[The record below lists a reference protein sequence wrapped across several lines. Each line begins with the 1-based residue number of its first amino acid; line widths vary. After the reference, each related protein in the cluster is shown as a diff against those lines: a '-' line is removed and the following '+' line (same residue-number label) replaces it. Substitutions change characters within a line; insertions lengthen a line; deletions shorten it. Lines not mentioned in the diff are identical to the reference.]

1 MSRGREQQHENPVSC
16 RAGAC
21 RDRGHRCVAAGLL
34 GRIIGRPRPNLNYIL
49 RHDAFA
55 CDRSPDAR
63 RPADADVQ
71 RARERGAQVGET
83 VAVAGE
89 KLKESMAEGSL
100 LAKIKSKMALDDVV
114 QARSVDV
121 SVNDDIV
128 TLSGNVRSQ
137 AERDR
142 AVSLA
147 RETQGVRSVVDHLQV
162 RP

>member
-1 MSRGREQQHENPVSC
+1 MKTLFRAVLVLVVIVGIGALLLGYWAGSSAGRGRTSTTSSDTTPS
-16 RAGAC
+16 RAT
-21 RDRGHRCVAAGLL
+21 D
-34 GRIIGRPRPNLNYIL
+34 
-49 RHDAFA
+49 
-55 CDRSPDAR
+55 SPDAR

>member
-1 MSRGREQQHENPVSC
+1 VGI
-16 RAGAC
+16 GAL
-21 RDRGHRCVAAGLL
+21 LL
-34 GRIIGRPRPNLNYIL
+34 GYWAGSSAGRSGTSTTSSDTTTSRAA
-49 RHDAFA
+49 D
-55 CDRSPDAR
+55 DPDAR
-63 RPADADVQ
+63 RAADADVQ

-100 LAKIKSKMALDDVV
+100 LAKIKSKMALDDLV